1 MKTNKIIA
9 VLLSIFLFIPS
20 IAPIIVMAED
30 NPTINIKSVSG
41 SVGSTVNVY
50 VTIENN
56 PGILGATFSLEYDN
70 ELTLVNASNGDA
82 FSPLTM
88 TKPGKFVSPCRF
100 TWDAQDI
107 DENEIKDG
115 NILNLQFKINE
126 SASNGSK
133 YNIKLSYYDG
143 DIVDANLNPVS
154 AIIVN
159 GAVTVIDYMPGDL
172 NGDGKINSSDIILL
186 RRHIAGGYEQS
197 INESAADVN
206 DDKRRNSTDVILLRR
221 YIAGGYDV
229 ELKPSTPAKT
239 QCVHNLE
246 AVDEKAPS
254 CTEEGNTAYWHCKNC
269 GRYYS
274 DEKATVEITLSDT
287 VVKMTGHTIVVDEA
301 VAPTYENTG
310 LTEGKHCSVC
320 NEIIVKQE
328 TVPALQKD
336 EYSINYYISNND
348 NYLKSINIDNPN
360 PPSYSKQEGLVLQDL
375 IVDGYNFKGWYT
387 AQTGGTRVTA
397 ISAGETGNRSLYAQ
411 WEKVEYTISF
421 ASDMVPVDDIVYQT
435 GESKTLPKL
444 TLDKYTFVG
453 WSDGKGNIW
462 DTIPA
467 GTTGNITLY
476 ANWASNR
483 NKAEAVKKLDDPLIF
498 EDSEQGLILFTY
510 EIGQIKN
517 VPLFTTLKLQCA
529 NGIISTISQTET
541 EEISSTQATGIA
553 QTVSNATTNSSS
565 WTLSSDWNK
574 CTEVS
579 QSYIDQSGQ
588 TREEAETTAKSST
601 NTYNLSKSSG
611 GSNSNVSTS
620 TGSYSLSENNA
631 THDESVVQQGNN
643 IDLNVSS
650 KVGAEAHVSAGVKYG
665 IASAEVGG
673 SVSSE
678 IGTSSDYGQYINK
691 TDTGTSD
698 WSKSEDISNAHSNS
712 STSSKTWNTTE
723 GYSNSNTTSISTTVS
738 NVVSKVIT
746 QQYGYGES
754 YSEGGSNSE
763 SQALASTD
771 TKSDEYSS
779 TMTYYTSKITST
791 TKEFSSTGNT
801 KGGYRMVMAGTVHV
815 FAVVGYSVADK
826 SYFVYTYNVLDDE
839 TEEYLD
845 YSYDE
850 SFNDYETSIIPFEV
864 PYEVNEYVDSK
875 IAKTDGLL
883 LDPDTGMIVDYT
895 PTGDEPD
902 QVVVIP
908 SYMAIDNNDGTF
920 TSVKVKGIASGL
932 FKNNKDIIGVK
943 LGDFITEIPD
953 STFEG
958 CSNLKYIIS
967 PGVTKIGNKAFA
979 GCTSLEKFTV
989 PADVTSLGENAFTN
1003 VPEISA
1009 AASSAEVAKAVASS
1023 GADKITLDISE
1034 IPAAESVDMDFEI
1047 GNISSFE
1054 LLGKNKQYRGLSIK
1068 STADTTIINGVNFI
1082 ENTKIPMDLTSANV
1096 TLDRVSAE
1104 CNGFAL
1110 VLRNDN
1116 TNVKLNQNVN
1126 LDSSSGNTV
1135 ISKNVKL
1142 SSLSSSIVGKLNITG
1157 NMLVCGAVDKEN
1169 YLKFTNG
1176 KIIYVTDENYTNY
1189 LTSQK
1194 VYFNANGGAV
1204 NVGSKTVSYN
1214 TAIGELPMPS
1224 REHYTFDGWYTKTTG
1239 GEKITEQTI
1248 LTNTADTT
1256 LYAHWT
1262 VNKYKVTF
1270 DSNGG
1275 TSVSAAEIAYGSA
1288 VSKPASTKTGCSLF
1302 GWYTDDGT
1310 KWDFKQD
1317 KVTADLNLHAEWY
1330 NAQLDEYLIT
1340 HNAVQTKDYNE
1351 HRYQLYDLALTWEDA
1366 RDYCRLL
1373 GGHLATVTSSG
1384 ENNLVKNMGANTHRW
1399 LGATDNETEGIWK
1412 WVTNEKFEYTDWL
1425 SNQPDNGS
1433 NNENYLGIHELNQWN
1448 DFPGS
1453 QKHPFIC
1460 EFETIDNQ
1468 MPKRVV
1474 DNIDVEIIDKDQTGY
1489 TVRCKVTDD
1498 SGVIKKVQFPT
1509 WTTSNGQD
1517 DIVQNWTTSP
1527 KANGHFDGE
1536 YYTYRVNVSDHN
1548 NELGAYETHIY
1559 AWDGQGNFR
1568 CVRTMAVAVIGNPV
1582 KSVSY
1587 NGHTY
1592 ERYDENMSWSSAKA
1606 TCEILGGHLAT
1617 VSNADENEA
1626 IKSLISNGSRVS
1638 YFLGATDEE
1647 TEGVWKWVDGSNWSY
1662 TNWTIGEPNNGGGSS
1677 KGVQNYLAIYSKSDV
1692 FGLWDDHWDFH
1703 NLDDVGFVCEYDS

>member
-1 MKTNKIIA
+1 MKINKIIA
-9 VLLSIFLFIPS
+9 VLLCTFMIIPS
-20 IAPIIVMAED
+20 IAPISVMAGN
-30 NPTINIKSVSG
+30 NPTVMVKSVSG
-41 SVGSTVNVY
+41 AAGSTVDVS

-56 PGILGATFSLEYDN
+56 PGILGATLSFEYDDG
-70 ELTLVNASNGDA
+70 LTLVSASNGNA
-82 FSPLTM
+82 FSSLTM
-88 TKPGKFVSPCRF
+88 TKPGKLISPCRF
-100 TWDAQDI
+100 TWDAQELSLGD
-107 DENEIKDG
+107 IKDG
-115 NILNLQFKINE
+115 TIVNLQFKINE
-126 SASNGSK
+126 SAESGSN

-143 DIVDANLNPVS
+143 DIIDTNLEPVTVTT
-154 AIIVN
+154 VN
-159 GAVTVIDYMPGDL
+159 GVVTAIDYIPGDL
-172 NGDGKINSSDIILL
+172 NGDGKVNSSDIILM

-206 DDKRRNSTDVILLRR
+206 NDKRTNSTDVILMRR
-221 YIAGGYDV
+221 YIAGGYDI
-229 ELKPSTPAKT
+229 ELKPSLPARQ
-239 QCVHNLE
+239 QCDHSLE
-246 AVDEKAPS
+246 AVAEKKPT
-254 CTEEGNTAYWHCKNC
+254 CTEDGNTAYWYCTNC
-269 GRYYS
+269 SRYYS
-274 DEKATVEITLSDT
+274 DEKATTEITLNDT
-287 VVKMTGHTIVVDEA
+287 IVSATGHTPVIDDA
-301 VAPTYENTG
+301 VAPTYDNTG

-320 NEIIVKQE
+320 GEVIVAQEEI
-328 TVPALQKD
+328 PMLQKD
-336 EYSINYYISNND
+336 EYSITYYITNND
-348 NYLKSINIDNPN
+348 NYLKSIIIDNPN
-360 PPSYSKQEGLVLQDL
+360 PPIYSKQEGLVLQDL

-723 GYSNSNTTSISTTVS
+723 GYSNSNTTSTSTTVS

-875 IAKTDGLL
+875 IAKTEGLL

-1126 LDSSSGNTV
+1126 LISSSENTV
-1135 ISKNVKL
+1135 ITKNVSF

-1157 NMLVCGAVDKEN
+1157 NMLVCGTVDKEN
-1169 YLKFTNG
+1169 YLTFTDG
-1176 KIIYVTDENYTNY
+1176 EIIYISDEDYTNY
-1189 LTSQK
+1189 LTSQN
-1194 VYFNANGGAV
+1194 VYFNSNGGTV
-1204 NVGSKTVSYN
+1204 DSSSKTVSFN
-1214 TAIGELPMPS
+1214 TAIGELPIPN
-1224 REHYTFDGWYTKTTG
+1224 REHYTFDGWYTKASG
-1239 GEKITEQTI
+1239 GEKITSETI
-1248 LTNTADTT
+1248 MTNASDIT

-1262 VNKYKVTF
+1262 VNKHKVTF
-1270 DSNGG
+1270 NSNGG
-1275 TSVSAAEIAYGSA
+1275 TAVSTAEIEYGSV
-1288 VSKPASTKTGCSLF
+1288 VSKPYVTKTGCSLF

-1310 KWDFKQD
+1310 KWNFEKD
-1317 KVTADLNLHAEWY
+1317 KVTDDLNLHAEWY
-1330 NAQLDEYLIT
+1330 NAELDEYLIT
-1340 HNAVQTKDYNE
+1340 HDTIESKDYNG
-1351 HRYQLYDLALTWEDA
+1351 HRYQLYDLELTWEDA
-1366 RDYCRLL
+1366 RDFCRLL
-1373 GGHLATVTSSG
+1373 GGHLTTVSNADENDIIHSLISDSS
-1384 ENNLVKNMGANTHRW
+1384 LFAFW
-1399 LGATDNETEGIWK
+1399 LGATDEETEGIWK
-1412 WVTNEKFEYTDWL
+1412 WIDGSDWNYTNWSPNEPNNSN
-1425 SNQPDNGS
+1425 SNQDYLRMYQNGKWDDI
-1433 NNENYLGIHELNQWN
+1433 ENQSSDYELG
-1448 DFPGS
+1448 
-1453 QKHPFIC
+1453 FIC
-1460 EFETIDNQ
+1460 EFEYIDNQ
-1468 MPKRVV
+1468 APKRV
-1474 DNIDVEIIDKDQTGY
+1474 DIDTEIIDKDLTGY

-1498 SGVIKKVQFPT
+1498 SGVIKRVQFPT
-1509 WTTSNGQD
+1509 WTTSGGQD
-1517 DIVQNWTTSP
+1517 DIIQNWLRDP
-1527 KANGHFDGE
+1527 KASGTFDGE
-1536 YYTYRVNVSDHN
+1536 YYTYRVNVSEHN
-1548 NELGAYETHIY
+1548 NELGSYETHIY

-1568 CVRTMAVAVIGNPV
+1568 CIRAMSVAVIGTPV

-1592 ERYDENMSWSSAKA
+1592 ERYDESMSWYSAKA

-1617 VSNADENEA
+1617 VSNSSENDA
-1626 IKSLISNGSRVS
+1626 ITSIVKDGYIDG
-1638 YFLGATDEE
+1638 YWLGATDEE
-1647 TEGVWKWVDGSNWSY
+1647 TEGVWKWIDGSNWNY
-1662 TNWTIGEPNNGGGSS
+1662 TNWESGEPNNQNNQDYLQIYPNGKWDDEEVDSSS
-1677 KGVQNYLAIYSKSDV
+1677 KE
-1692 FGLWDDHWDFH
+1692 
-1703 NLDDVGFVCEYDS
+1703 GFICEYDN